1 MEDPSLGSSLAVVL
15 PSAVGWLISLRNLR
29 ACSLPA
35 CIPPPPDFV
44 SITSRNSAN
53 FFSSRSSNG
62 GNSGTWQSGNSQT
75 GSPSTPQSTS
85 TSAFTSTAAACR
97 LLNRA
102 LISLRYLQRLGLA
115 RCHLTGQ
122 LKILLNGLSQPLEY
136 LNLQDCCLSPDDV
149 TYLVLHWRPLQRL
162 YELNLSRNNLSNV
175 ADETLEQLVR
185 TVCLRPPGQLVC
197 LSIAYTCLSVDR
209 LIWLVG
215 LMVGMN
221 VNRTTNQNQ
230 QADDDDAA
238 SDKLIDAVSTLRVLC
253 IQSFVPPSREAA
265 HRILYRVARLSKL
278 QRLHLLPAAYAFP
291 ASGESDQR
299 ELRMEWITHCR
310 NYLRQRARPDVEVL

>member
-53 FFSSRSSNG
+53 FFSTQSSSG

-75 GSPSTPQSTS
+75 GTTSTPQSTS

-221 VNRTTNQNQ
+221 VKR
-230 QADDDDAA
+230 
-238 SDKLIDAVSTLRVLC
+238 VS
-253 IQSFVPPSREAA
+253 
-265 HRILYRVARLSKL
+265 Y
-278 QRLHLLPAAYAFP
+278 
-291 ASGESDQR
+291 
-299 ELRMEWITHCR
+299 
-310 NYLRQRARPDVEVL
+310 